1 MLPHW
6 MYEKEDYEPEI
17 KKGGLFSNEKL
28 LKGLL
33 SKLHTES
40 KVCKKHP
47 FHPLVYLVNIIIIS
61 LILCFTYNKYVIW
74 IIGIYAAALLL
85 RVSNKTLVKIIK
97 QTLGLFVLNLVL
109 YSPSIILGTGNY
121 VFLIKMFLLFLSL
134 ITYAST
140 TSVYDFLTAL
150 KQLHVPNFIIFQVD
164 IFVKHLHILGSFLLK
179 VVYAIEAR
187 SVGSEKGQ
195 NKLMGTIF
203 GNLYLEMVKF
213 GKELYNALEARAF
226 TGKYDYMIHKLN
238 WKDYALIFI
247 QAVLLVLVILIGRG

>member
-1 MLPHW
+1 M
-6 MYEKEDYEPEI
+6 
-17 KKGGLFSNEKL
+17 
-28 LKGLL
+28 
-33 SKLHTES
+33 
-40 KVCKKHP
+40 
-47 FHPLVYLVNIIIIS
+47 
-61 LILCFTYNKYVIW
+61 
-74 IIGIYAAALLL
+74 
-85 RVSNKTLVKIIK
+85 SNKTFVKIIK
-97 QTLGLFVLNLVL
+97 RTLGLFVLNLVL

-150 KQLHVPNFIIFQVD
+150 KQLHVPDFIIFQVD
-164 IFVKHLHILGSFLLK
+164 IFVKHLHILGAFLLK

-247 QAVLLVLVILIGRG
+247 QVFLLVLVILIGRG